1 MGGYSPRLEVLGETC
16 PGIGGTDDPPDI
28 RLWLD
33 RFGSGQLLLGATARP
48 HTHKFCYYTHI
59 KSIRVASRY
68 ITASNRKIITADTLF
83 IRARI

>member
-33 RFGSGQLLLGATARP
+33 RFGSGQLLLGAMARP
-48 HTHKFCYYTHI
+48 HTHIFCYYIHI
-59 KSIRVASRY
+59 KSICVASGY
-68 ITASNRKIITADTLF
+68 YSKQSQKHTADTLF
-83 IRARI
+83 IRARM